1 MKSRFLFVLIFSA
14 CLFPAIQLFAQ
25 DSTSPGIQL
34 TGMASLVEGQF
45 VKCKYYLDAGDGT
58 MPFRPWVT
66 NEYARLGIK
75 AAINRHLSMII
86 IPQLKLWNDTWDWKN
101 MNSSGAANNPLSQHA
116 TFSLADAEGIFSFDI
131 GDAAAFNIATGVMP
145 YKYDY
150 EAKNLGEYL
159 FRTGEHPAYILG
171 SFDEAYATLTGLRI
185 NAEIFKNFSM
195 DLLFTTETQVQPIN
209 DWSLSFLVKYKLP
222 QYIDAGAGVM
232 FDRMIP
238 VSGLL
243 DKSDGGAGSPNTYYT
258 SSGQL
263 DSFSWGGTKVMAHLS
278 IDPKGFLPEDIANI
292 FGKEDVKFYG
302 EAAILG
308 VKNITAYMHPTDDN
322 TGLVDTT
329 QLIVDSSKNYYSNMS
344 KRIPIMF
351 GFNVP
356 TFNVLDY
363 LSTEFE
369 WYGWPYSSSIYDL
382 ENFKYLLPKPRGV
395 SSASHWKYS
404 FNLKKIFWERVSIIG
419 QIARDHTRH
428 DVYYNGNTDVMEV
441 FQDNSDWGWWLKLQF
456 NF

>member
-1 MKSRFLFVLIFSA
+1 
-14 CLFPAIQLFAQ
+14 
-25 DSTSPGIQL
+25 
-34 TGMASLVEGQF
+34 
-45 VKCKYYLDAGDGT
+45 
-58 MPFRPWVT
+58 
-66 NEYARLGIK
+66 
-75 AAINRHLSMII
+75 
-86 IPQLKLWNDTWDWKN
+86 
-101 MNSSGAANNPLSQHA
+101 
-116 TFSLADAEGIFSFDI
+116 
-131 GDAAAFNIATGVMP
+131 
-145 YKYDY
+145 
-150 EAKNLGEYL
+150 
-159 FRTGEHPAYILG
+159 
-171 SFDEAYATLTGLRI
+171 
-185 NAEIFKNFSM
+185 
-195 DLLFTTETQVQPIN
+195 
-209 DWSLSFLVKYKLP
+209 LP

-292 FGKEDVKFYG
+292 FGKEDGKFYG

-404 FNLKKIFWERVSIIG
+404 FNLKKTFWERVSIIG